1 MLTQTEKAMTEVK
14 DILDK
19 GSRLFYPLGIGSND
33 GEATATFFNG
43 FGMFCYSADRGV
55 LREVARNL
63 ENDSAYTVEIKVE
76 GGCELYTLY
85 KN

>member
-1 MLTQTEKAMTEVK
+1 MFTQTEKALSDIK
-14 DILDK
+14 NILDG

-33 GEATATFFNG
+33 GEATATFFSG
-43 FGMFCYSADRGV
+43 FGMFSYSGDRGV